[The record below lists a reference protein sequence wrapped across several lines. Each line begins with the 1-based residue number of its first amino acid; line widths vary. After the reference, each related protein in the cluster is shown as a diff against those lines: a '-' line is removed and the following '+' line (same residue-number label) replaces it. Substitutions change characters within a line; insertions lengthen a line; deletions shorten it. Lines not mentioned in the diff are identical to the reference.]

1 MSARRRVLLS
11 TYHSIAEHDDLSLLH
26 EQGCEVLSL
35 GAYLDPRN
43 PGDDKRPALDIDP
56 VDAAIVE
63 RCRDTHAAKQD
74 LPGDV
79 LEWLG
84 RDGIIIWHHFP
95 EMVFQQWAK
104 LRAWGGRVIWRSCG
118 QTSNQLEAAAGYFRN
133 QGLERVAY
141 SPTESAAPSYAGHD
155 ALIRFHADPA
165 VWNGWTGD
173 DAVVTNIT
181 QNLYERGNATHPEFW
196 AMATMGLPTALAG
209 AGSERYGGLGV
220 LPFDDLRGLLRASRA
235 YLYTGTQAAPYTLGF
250 IEAAM
255 TGIPIVSIGPKAWGT
270 WYTHSPDLFEAAG
283 LAWRSADDTGR
294 AREYLLDLLEDEA
307 VANEASRW
315 QRAIALD
322 LFDRAKVGAQ
332 WKAYL
337 G

>member
-1 MSARRRVLLS
+1 MSARRVLLS

-26 EQGCEVLSL
+26 EQGYEVLSL

-74 LPGDV
+74 LPGEV

-84 RDGIIIWHHFP
+84 KDGVIIWHHFP

-104 LRAWGGRVIWRSCG
+104 LKAWGGRVIWRSCG
-118 QTSNQLEAAAGYFRN
+118 QTSDQLESAARYFRG

-141 SPTESAAPSYAGHD
+141 SPNEAAAPSYAGHD

-181 QNLYERGNATHPEFW
+181 QNLMQRGGATHGEFW
-196 AMATMGLPTALAG
+196 TAATEGLATRP
-209 AGSERYGGLGV
+209 AGSGSEVIGGLGV
-220 LPFDDLRGLLRASRA
+220 VSFDAMRDLLRRSRA

-255 TGIPIVSIGPKAWGT
+255 TGIPIISIGPRAWGT
-270 WYTHSPDLFEAAG
+270 WFTHSPDLFEAHR
-283 LAWRSADDTGR
+283 LAWCSSDDPDV
-294 AREYLLDLLEDEA
+294 ARGFLQALLDDHETAAET
-307 VANEASRW
+307 SRW
-315 QRAIALD
+315 QRDLALD

-337 G
+337 R